1 MPQFS
6 LQALDILIDEPP
18 ELAKLY
24 LCLVSN
30 MNIESAIV
38 GISYRLNEA
47 YFRERLSIAAV
58 HGRKRIVPTRQK
70 VRSTLARMITLS
82 LLVDRGKH
90 VYYLPFENVH
100 QSVQKDYNPK
110 FNHSTTNV
118 SFLKT
123 NTYDRLKPINNP
135 NNNLHLYNNIN
146 NGDSG
151 ESTKKQAFCE
161 KLSSAY
167 STRGE
172 DDRFAMSLDWQ
183 CDRDLIKAYLLKR
196 ADDPS
201 KIDVDWMVEY
211 QGYWLAR
218 PHIQRTQAEWDIHLA
233 NYLSQFIRDPQR
245 FDSLNGL
252 SAE

>member
-1 MPQFS
+1 
-6 LQALDILIDEPP
+6 
-18 ELAKLY
+18 
-24 LCLVSN
+24 
-30 MNIESAIV
+30 
-38 GISYRLNEA
+38 
-47 YFRERLSIAAV
+47 
-58 HGRKRIVPTRQK
+58 
-70 VRSTLARMITLS
+70 MITLS

-252 SAE
+252 SKAIQLW